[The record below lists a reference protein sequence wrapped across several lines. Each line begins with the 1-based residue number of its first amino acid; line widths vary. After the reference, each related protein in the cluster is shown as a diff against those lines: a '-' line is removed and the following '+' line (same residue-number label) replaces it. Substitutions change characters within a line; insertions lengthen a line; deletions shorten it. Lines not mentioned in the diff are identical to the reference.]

1 MSKRVKAKRKDTLCT
16 IAIREGGF
24 LNCDALRNA
33 PGNEGYINSQAKPG
47 QWVVI
52 PKKKVK
58 KKDRAH
64 KTKSRWKKKNAPIPS
79 IRFVHGSENT
89 PYAKDETL
97 TVLQVSNY
105 PTDKGGPNQSNPF
118 PSTYG
123 FDDFADIDPDTFK
136 VEVVD
141 YGVDKAKNTVEV
153 QLEVLK
159 PKYQPDGKITY
170 ESFSGAETDVSKCK
184 IKVECERVSAKS
196 VRFRSK
202 YMRLVVDLDDFNAAT
217 DQTLLVPD
225 IADGSGGDKD
235 KVEILDQQVRAEYD
249 LSSCPKK
256 GTAAAKCIVHEQLP
270 IGEKGRKKRVKM
282 VVHILR
288 DGRGG
293 LGVVTKADAR
303 KACLQYIRQLY
314 AQAELS
320 IKLIDPEVQL
330 IQPPKNMIVI
340 ENRTGRQAT
349 GGKNVKIR
357 IKIDAIEKN
366 LEYTTGPKDSPIKSA
381 GKIVKEIKKLFATDF
396 PALKVQPSSNPPI
409 KPLKYQRSADILVGN
424 PQTQEIELE
433 VLSQNDGKHI
443 FDIGKIDTTNITDFG
458 GPDPDYVGTIDER
471 MLIKNYNTGK
481 DQIDLFVVGTLSNGP
496 NSSIGEAFIP
506 RKKKK
511 FSYHPKRYRSI
522 STMVNTAI
530 VEKDVA
536 KTTDYYHPAI
546 PHEMGHILMDAVHV
560 IRRTEMM
567 ESGQNLY
574 VTFATTR
581 HVNGPKRI
589 SDESIMFSFTG
600 NTKGNPVTMLR
611 NNNKELID
619 GW

>member
-47 QWVVI
+47 QWIVI

-89 PYAKDETL
+89 PYTKDETL

-123 FDDFADIDPDTFK
+123 FDDDADIDPDTFK

-196 VRFRSK
+196 FRFRSK
-202 YMRLVVDLDDFNAAT
+202 YMRLVVDSNDFNAAP

-225 IADGSGGDKD
+225 IADGSAGDKD

-249 LSSCPKK
+249 LASCPKK
-256 GTAAAKCIVHEQLP
+256 GSVAAKCIVKEQLP
-270 IGEKGRKKRVKM
+270 IGEKGRKKRVKLVM
-282 VVHILR
+282 HILR
-288 DGRGG
+288 NGRDGA
-293 LGVVTKADAR
+293 GVVTKIDAH
-303 KACLQYIRQLY
+303 KACLQYLRQVY

-320 IKLIDPEVQL
+320 VKLIDPKVQL

-340 ENRTGRQAT
+340 ENKTGRQAT
-349 GGKNVKIR
+349 GGKIVKIR
-357 IKIDAIEKN
+357 IKIDAIEKT
-366 LEYTTGPKDSPIKSA
+366 LEYTTGRKDSPKKTA
-381 GKIVKEIKKLFATDF
+381 GKLAKEIKTLFAADMKT
-396 PALKVQPSSNPPI
+396 LTVTPSRNPPV
-409 KPLKYQRSADILVGN
+409 KPFKFQCSADVLVGD
-424 PQTQEIELE
+424 PGTQNIELE
-433 VLSQNDGKHI
+433 ILEQHDLTHK
-443 FDIGKIDTTNITDFG
+443 FKIAEINSTTIDEY
-458 GPDPDYVGTIDER
+458 DPSAKEPYYVGTVHER
-471 MLIKNYNTGK
+471 VLLKNYDSGK
-481 DQIDLFVVGTLSNGP
+481 NRIDLFFVEALSQG
-496 NSSIGEAFIP
+496 SLGESFWP
-506 RKKKK
+506 SKKKIDNQ
-511 FSYHPKRYRSI
+511 PKRYRPI
-522 STMVNTAI
+522 DTIVNSVI
-530 VEKDVA
+530 VKKEVIKP
-536 KTTDYYHPAI
+536 TDKYYITI
-546 PHEMGHILMDAVHV
+546 PHEMGHVLFDTGNHV
-560 IRRTEMM
+560 SRTTDVM
-567 ESGQNLY
+567 Y
-574 VTFATTR
+574 PAPT
-581 HVNGPKRI
+581 VNNDRDIKGTKRF
-589 SDESIMFSFTG
+589 SDEHLTFDDAKSTSA
-600 NTKGNPVTMLR
+600 NPVTMLR
-611 NNNKELID
+611 NNNKDIID
-619 GW
+619 AW

>member
-118 PSTYG
+118 PSTSR
-123 FDDFADIDPDTFK
+123 FDDDADIDPDTFK

-170 ESFSGAETDVSKCK
+170 ESFIGAETDVSKCK

-202 YMRLVVDLDDFNAAT
+202 YMRLVVDLDDFNAAP

-235 KVEILDQQVRAEYD
+235 KVEILDQQVRTEYD

-293 LGVVTKADAR
+293 PGVVTEADAR

-320 IKLIDPEVQL
+320 VKLIDPEVQL
-330 IQPPKNMIVI
+330 VQPPKNMIVI
-340 ENRTGRQAT
+340 DNKTGRQAT
-349 GGKNVKIR
+349 GGKKVKIR
-357 IKIDAIEKN
+357 IKIDAFEKT
-366 LEYTTGPKDSPIKSA
+366 LEYTTGRKDSPKKTA
-381 GKIVKEIKKLFATDF
+381 GKLAKEIRNLFAGDLM
-396 PALKVQPSSNPPI
+396 ALQVTASRNPPV
-409 KPLKYQRSADILVGN
+409 KPFKYQCSADVLVGN
-424 PQTQEIELE
+424 PSTQDIELE
-433 VLSQNDGKHI
+433 VLEQHDPTHI
-443 FDIGKIDTTNITDFG
+443 FEISEINATVIDEF
-458 GPDPDYVGTIDER
+458 DPGANEPYYVGTVEER
-471 MLIKNYNTGK
+471 VLLKNYNSGK
-481 DQIDLFVVGTLSNGP
+481 DRIDHFIVEGLSQG
-496 NSSIGEAFIP
+496 SLGESFWP
-506 RKKKK
+506 SKKKIDQQ
-511 FSYHPKRYRSI
+511 PKRYRPI
-522 STMVNTAI
+522 TPMVNSTI
-530 VEKDVA
+530 VIKNVA
-536 KTTDYYHPAI
+536 ETTDFYHTTI
-546 PHEMGHILMDAVHV
+546 THEMGHVLMDTGNH
-560 IRRTEMM
+560 ITRRTDLMVGGSNTLAPGSNER
-567 ESGQNLY
+567 
-574 VTFATTR
+574 V
-581 HVNGPKRI
+581 VNGPKRI
-589 SDESIMFSFTG
+589 SDESLTFDD
-600 NTKGNPVTMLR
+600 TKSSSLNPVSMFR
-611 NNNKELID
+611 DNNKGLID